1 MAARKPLV
9 MGNGGNFE
17 QLQPGDSLDLPVLG
31 PGNAVSRI
39 LPVNYTTTSNVVA
52 KIPELSVPL
61 ESGSLY
67 WVYGCITFK
76 TDALTTG
83 VGIGVYVPTGGRNM
97 LNITI
102 PLYNVSSAQALH
114 AIMPAGNMVE
124 GFTSTT
130 ASVGVADSWHTAMI
144 QGMVRCGST
153 AGDFEVYL
161 KSEINGSL
169 ATFQAGSEICF
180 VKIM

>member
-1 MAARKPLV
+1 MAARKPIV
-9 MGNGGNFE
+9 IGDNGHFE
-17 QLQPGDSLDLPVLG
+17 QLQPGDSLDLPVLA

-39 LPVNYTTTSNVVA
+39 LPTNITTTSNVA
-52 KIPELSVPL
+52 ALIPEFSIPL
-61 ESGSLY
+61 EAGSLY

-76 TDALTTG
+76 TDATTTG
-83 VGIGVYVPTGGRNM
+83 VGIGMYVPTGCRNM

-102 PLYNVSSAQALH
+102 PLYNTTSTQALH
-114 AIMPAGNMVE
+114 VIMPTGNAEDGFISTSAG
-124 GFTSTT
+124 
-130 ASVGVADSWHTAMI
+130 VGVANSWHTAMV

-153 AGDFEVYL
+153 AGDFKVYL

-169 ATFQAGSEICF
+169 ATFQAGSEVCF

>member
-1 MAARKPLV
+1 
-9 MGNGGNFE
+9 
-17 QLQPGDSLDLPVLG
+17 
-31 PGNAVSRI
+31 
-39 LPVNYTTTSNVVA
+39 
-52 KIPELSVPL
+52 
-61 ESGSLY
+61 
-67 WVYGCITFK
+67 
-76 TDALTTG
+76 
-83 VGIGVYVPTGGRNM
+83 M

-130 ASVGVADSWHTAMI
+130 ASVGVVDSWHTAMI

>member
-1 MAARKPLV
+1 MAAKKPLV

-17 QLQPGDSLDLPVLG
+17 QLQPGDSLDLPALA

-39 LPVNYTTTSNVVA
+39 LPTNITTTSNVA
-52 KIPELSVPL
+52 ALIPEFSIPL
-61 ESGSLY
+61 EAGSLY

-76 TDALTTG
+76 TDATTTG

-102 PLYNVSSAQALH
+102 PLYNTTSTQALH
-114 AIMPAGNMVE
+114 VIMPTRDAVD
-124 GFTSTT
+124 GFISTS
-130 ASVGVADSWHTAMI
+130 ASVGMADSWHTAMV

-161 KSEINGSL
+161 KSEVNGSL
-169 ATFQAGSEICF
+169 ATFQAGSEVCF

>member
-17 QLQPGDSLDLPVLG
+17 QLQPGDSLDLPALA

-39 LPVNYTTTSNVVA
+39 LPTDITTTSNVA
-52 KIPELSVPL
+52 ALIPEFSIPL
-61 ESGSLY
+61 EAGSLY

-76 TDALTTG
+76 TDATTTG

-102 PLYNVSSAQALH
+102 PLYNTTSTQALH
-114 AIMPAGNMVE
+114 VIMPTRDVVD
-124 GFTSTT
+124 GFISTS
-130 ASVGVADSWHTAMI
+130 ASVGAADSWHTAMV

-161 KSEINGSL
+161 KSEVNGSL
-169 ATFQAGSEICF
+169 ATFQAGSEVCF

>member
-17 QLQPGDSLDLPVLG
+17 QLQPGDSLDLPVLA

-39 LPVNYTTTSNVVA
+39 LPTNITTASNVVA
-52 KIPELSVPL
+52 LIPEFSIPL
-61 ESGSLY
+61 EAGSLY

-161 KSEINGSL
+161 KSEVNGSL